1 LVTAKGGVLDVVVP
15 AGLTLWFRQVLHE
28 HIAIDYDLQAVS
40 AGRRSTPSATPTA
53 SGWRTIHS
61 TRVRPAAG
69 SRDGRFETYDTLE
82 TYYVGLGGNTTPR
95 RASAAMSPVLT
106 NDARWIDGEAPA

>member
-1 LVTAKGGVLDVVVP
+1 
-15 AGLTLWFRQVLHE
+15 
-28 HIAIDYDLQAVS
+28 
-40 AGRRSTPSATPTA
+40 
-53 SGWRTIHS
+53 
-61 TRVRPAAG
+61 VRPAAG